1 MVQHWQEIDLYKF
14 FQGLGAVGVFAF
26 IALWIAGIIGW
37 VMNIIDIIHSSG
49 GPFTVLL
56 VLRIVGIFAFPLGA
70 ILGWVS

>member
-1 MVQHWQEIDLYKF
+1 LYKF